1 MIEHA
6 LAKGVLPVLVTKAD
20 DIETA
25 SGAPSG
31 AINAVIKKLATEF
44 QVPLLDFY
52 AATRELPNFGLLD
65 EGDKDFHLSYA
76 GMDRRM
82 LTTLQTLAAI
92 TGK

>member
-6 LAKGVLPVLVTKAD
+6 LSKGVLPVVDTKAD

-25 SGAPSG
+25 AGAPSG
-31 AINAVIKKLATEF
+31 YINGIIRKLAAEY
-44 QVPLLDFY
+44 QIPLLDFY
-52 AATRELPNFGLLD
+52 AATRNLPNFGLID

-82 LTTLQTLAAI
+82 LATLQTLAVI
-92 TGK
+92 TR